1 MALSGKRILLIVSG
15 GIAAYKA
22 AILVRRLKDAGA
34 TVVPILTKGGAQFIT
49 PLTLAGLAEHP
60 VYEDLFSLKDE
71 AEMGHI
77 RLAREADLILVAPA
91 SADLIGRMANG
102 LADDLASTTLL
113 AADGPVAIAPSMN
126 PVMWANPAT
135 QANVHAL
142 MSRGVLVWGPADGD
156 MACGEIGS
164 GRLTEPEE
172 LVVMAE
178 AFFAPKPL
186 AGKRALVT
194 SGPTHEP
201 VDPVRVMANRSSGQ
215 QGQAIAAA
223 LATAGADVTLV
234 TGPVSLPPP
243 VGVRGERVQTADEML
258 AAVQSALPADIA
270 VFAAA
275 VADWRPKDAAS
286 EKLKKQAGQDE
297 LELRFVRNPDILA
310 SIAQGEPRP
319 GLVIGFAA
327 ETENLVEN
335 AQAKRRSKQVDWIL
349 ANDVSGGAVFGAP
362 DNAITLVRGE
372 GADGVEAWP
381 ELSKSQVAK
390 RLVNR
395 LVEALEGG
403 AKLP

>member
-1 MALSGKRILLIVSG
+1 MALAGKQILLIVSG

-22 AILVRRLKDAGA
+22 AVLVRRLKDAGA

-60 VYEDLFSLKDE
+60 VYQDLFSLKDE
-71 AEMGHI
+71 SEMGHI

-91 SADLIGRMANG
+91 SADLIGRMAAG

-142 MSRGVLVWGPADGD
+142 MARGVHVWGPADGD

-164 GRLTEPEE
+164 GRLTEPED
-172 LVVMAE
+172 LVALAE

-186 AGKRALVT
+186 AGKCALVT

-215 QGQAIAAA
+215 QGQAVAAA
-223 LATAGADVTLV
+223 LAAAGADVTLV
-234 TGPVSLPPP
+234 TGPVSLLPP
-243 VGVRGERVQTADEML
+243 VGVHVQRVETADDML
-258 AAVQSALPADIA
+258 AAAQAALPADIA

-275 VADWRPKDAAS
+275 VADWKPKDAAP
-286 EKLKKQAGQDE
+286 EKLKKQADRDE
-297 LELRFVRNPDILA
+297 LELRFVKNPDILA
-310 SIAQGEPRP
+310 TIAQGNPRP
-319 GLVIGFAA
+319 GLVVGFAA

-335 AQAKRRSKQVDWIL
+335 ARAKRQKKQVDWIL
-349 ANDVSGGAVFGAP
+349 ANNVSGGAVFGAAN
-362 DNAITLVRGE
+362 NAVTLVTGD
-372 GADGVEAWP
+372 GADAVDTWP
-381 ELSKSQVAK
+381 ELSKSQVAA
-390 RLVNR
+390 RLVAR
-395 LVEALEGG
+395 IVEALE
-403 AKLP
+403 P

>member
-1 MALSGKRILLIVSG
+1 MALAGKQILLIVSG

-22 AILVRRLKDAGA
+22 AVLVRRLKDAGA

-91 SADLIGRMANG
+91 SADLIGRMAAG

-142 MSRGVLVWGPADGD
+142 MARGVHVWGPADGD

-164 GRLTEPEE
+164 GRLTEPED
-172 LVVMAE
+172 LVALAE
-178 AFFAPKPL
+178 AFFAPNPL

-215 QGQAIAAA
+215 QGQAVAAA
-223 LATAGADVTLV
+223 LAAAGADVTLV
-234 TGPVSLPPP
+234 TGPVALPPP
-243 VGVRGERVQTADEML
+243 VGVHVQRVETADEML
-258 AAVQSALPADIA
+258 AAAQAALPADIA

-275 VADWRPKDAAS
+275 VADWKPKDAAP
-286 EKLKKQAGQDE
+286 EKLKKQADHDE
-297 LELRFVRNPDILA
+297 LELRFVKNPDILA
-310 SIAQGEPRP
+310 TIAQGKPRP
-319 GLVIGFAA
+319 GLVVGFAA
-327 ETENLVEN
+327 ETENLVDN
-335 AQAKRRSKQVDWIL
+335 ARAKRQKKQVDWIL
-349 ANDVSGGAVFGAP
+349 ANDVSGGAVFGAAN
-362 DNAITLVRGE
+362 NAVTLVTGD
-372 GADGVEAWP
+372 GADGVETWP
-381 ELSKSQVAK
+381 ELSKSQVAA
-390 RLVNR
+390 RLVAR
-395 LVEALEGG
+395 MVEALE
-403 AKLP
+403 P

>member
-1 MALSGKRILLIVSG
+1 MALAGKQILLIVSG

-22 AILVRRLKDAGA
+22 AVLVRRLKDAGA

-60 VYEDLFSLKDE
+60 VYQDLFSLKDE
-71 AEMGHI
+71 SEMGHI

-91 SADLIGRMANG
+91 SADLIGRMAAG

-113 AADGPVAIAPSMN
+113 AAGGPVAIAPSMN

-142 MSRGVLVWGPADGD
+142 MARGVHVWGPADGD

-164 GRLTEPEE
+164 GRLTEPED
-172 LVVMAE
+172 LVALAE

-215 QGQAIAAA
+215 QGQAVAAA
-223 LATAGADVTLV
+223 LAAAGADVTLV

-243 VGVRGERVQTADEML
+243 VGVHVQRVETADDML
-258 AAVQSALPADIA
+258 AAAQAALPADIA

-275 VADWRPKDAAS
+275 VADWKPKDAAP
-286 EKLKKQAGQDE
+286 EKLKKQADRDE
-297 LELRFVRNPDILA
+297 LELRFVKNPDILA
-310 SIAQGEPRP
+310 TIAQGNPRP
-319 GLVIGFAA
+319 GLVVGFAA

-335 AQAKRRSKQVDWIL
+335 ARAKRQKKQVDWIL
-349 ANDVSGGAVFGAP
+349 ANDVSGGAVFGAAN
-362 DNAITLVRGE
+362 NAVTLVTGD
-372 GADGVEAWP
+372 GADAVDTWP
-381 ELSKSQVAK
+381 ELSKSQVAA
-390 RLVNR
+390 RLVAR
-395 LVEALEGG
+395 IVEALE
-403 AKLP
+403 P